1 MRVKI
6 PFIDFVGIRRYA
18 FILSLSVC
26 VIGIVFYFIRG
37 GFNMGIDF
45 KGGIVV
51 QVKTSDKADIHAVR
65 QAMSSHNLA
74 AQIQDLG
81 DPSAHEFLI
90 KTPSLAKGNVE
101 VVNAIETALVE
112 SLGAENVVLP
122 FQKTDVVGPTMS
134 KYLTR
139 QAFLL
144 VLLSMICMFIYITVR
159 FKWDFAAG
167 AIIALFHDPIVVLT
181 AMLITDKEITV
192 SIIAAVL
199 TLIGYSINDTI
210 VIFDRIREAI
220 SKYRDLPFH
229 EIANK
234 AINETLSRTIIT
246 VLTVVF
252 AVVALFF
259 FGGSVIHDFMFALLV
274 GVITGTYSS
283 IFIAS
288 AFVVEWRDF
297 AAKRRVDKSARQA
310 MIQPAAGP

>member
-1 MRVKI
+1 MRIKV

-18 FILSLSVC
+18 FALSLAVC
-26 VIGIVFYFIRG
+26 VVGIVFYFIRG

-51 QVKTSDKADIHAVR
+51 QVKTSEKVDIHAVR
-65 QAMSSHNLA
+65 KAMSANGLE

-90 KTPSLAKGNVE
+90 KLASLAKGNVE
-101 VVNAIETALVE
+101 VINAVEAALVA

-144 VLLSMICMFIYITVR
+144 VLLSMLCIFIYVSVR

-167 AIIALFHDPIVVLT
+167 GIIALFHDPVVVLT

-192 SIIAAVL
+192 SIIAAIL

-220 SKYRDLPFH
+220 PKYRDQPFH
-229 EIANK
+229 TIVNK

-252 AVVALFF
+252 AVVALFL
-259 FGGSVIHDFMFALLV
+259 FGGTVIHDFAFALLV

-297 AAKRRVDKSARQA
+297 AAKRKVDKSTHQPMA
-310 MIQPAAGP
+310 QPAAGP